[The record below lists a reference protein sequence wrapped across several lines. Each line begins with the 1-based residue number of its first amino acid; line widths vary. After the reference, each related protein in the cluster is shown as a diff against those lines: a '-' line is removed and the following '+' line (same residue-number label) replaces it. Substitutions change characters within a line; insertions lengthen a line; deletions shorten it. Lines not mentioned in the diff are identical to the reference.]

1 MWASMGRT
9 GCTSSWSMS
18 RKGDGDDWARYV
30 SDVRPL
36 KGRPRRDPAPPRT
49 APGRPQRPVRTSTT
63 APAPPAAT
71 SPRELTPGA
80 AVDLD
85 RRTIDK
91 LARGRLRPEATLDL
105 HGFTLAAAHQALGGF
120 VARAQVRGTRCV
132 LVVTGR
138 GKMGEGAIRAELPR
152 WLNAPELR
160 PRILGFATA
169 QPRDGGAGAVYV
181 LLRRLR

>member
-1 MWASMGRT
+1 
-9 GCTSSWSMS
+9 MS
-18 RKGDGDDWARYV
+18 RKPDGDDWARYT

-36 KGRPRRDPAPPRT
+36 GRRKRPVATAPIPEPVPRPPAITAAAALPSSSRPAPT
-49 APGRPQRPVRTSTT
+49 
-63 APAPPAAT
+63 
-71 SPRELTPGA
+71 RELESGA

-85 RRTIDK
+85 RRTMDR

-105 HGFTLAAAHQALGGF
+105 HGLTLPAAHRALGAF
-120 VARAQVRGTRCV
+120 LARAQARGTRSV
-132 LVVTGR
+132 LVITGR
-138 GKMGEGAIRAELPR
+138 GKLGEGAIRAELPR

-160 PRILGFATA
+160 PRVLGFAVA